1 MDLTKYDMTDIWAVA
16 GDVVSPDSAKIRQGW
31 GVEVVPRQW
40 WNWFEN
46 RQDQNIAYMLQKGL
60 PEWDATTEY
69 IINKSHVVRSGIVYR
84 ATATSTGSDP
94 LALTSWVR
102 AFADYSVASNALG
115 ALTPAADRMPYFNGA
130 STAALTTLTAFARSL
145 LDDADAATMRT
156 TINAQ
161 VQNQNLTSLSAVT
174 PVSNG
179 LPYFTGTTAMG
190 ITTLTSFGRSL
201 IAANDAVSAR
211 TLLEVDSAATVASN
225 LTAGLATR
233 QPLSSTLT
241 TLATLT
247 PATNKLPYFTGAS
260 TVSTTDITP
269 YARSFLDD
277 ADAATARATLEV
289 DSAAATS
296 AALTA
301 GLATKQDLNSNLT
314 AWTTLTPVANTLF
327 YWTSG
332 TAIASTALTS
342 FARTLLSQND
352 ALSVR
357 ITIGSDNASN
367 LTSGTLPL
375 ARIPTNLTGVNAA
388 TATALQTPRTIQGV
402 AFDGTA
408 NITLPVVPRDSATGA
423 ASMPAGD
430 TSSRPSTPVAGMMR
444 YNSDNQTFEG
454 YQGGQWS
461 TVGGAG
467 LPVGSLVPWNVSE
480 ASIPF
485 GWLPRSGGLY
495 NRADYPDLWV
505 LIQSLVVSD
514 ADWISTPANRGKYSS
529 GNGTTTFRV
538 PDDNGKYDAN
548 GFGAVTLRGH
558 GKNSS
563 GLLGIHQADAMQ
575 SWSASIAVPMRIS
588 EATDFGALSVNTP
601 GTVKNAVQGDGTTGK
616 QVVINPG
623 VTARTASETR
633 MTNTTVVWCTV
644 AAGKVNN
651 IGNIDINVINTNVN
665 SLNTNVS
672 TLNTTVASNTT
683 QIADLSFGYS
693 SASMAIVPGGV
704 VTLNHG
710 LGAPPQKFW
719 IEATCTVADFG
730 YAVGTVIRLNESI
743 YSVAGNNY
751 GCTVELTSTQIIVNV
766 AATGYLIIRKDNKA
780 IEKLTATSWTVKYKA
795 SKS

>member
-69 IINKSHVVRSGIVYR
+69 IINKSHVIRSGIVYR

-156 TINAQ
+156 TISAQ

-201 IAANDAVSAR
+201 IAVNDAVSAR

-260 TVSTTDITP
+260 TVATTDITP

-289 DSAAATS
+289 DSAAAAS

-514 ADWISTPANRGKYSS
+514 ADWINTPANRGKYSN
-529 GNGTTTFRV
+529 GNGTTTFRM
-538 PDDNGKYDAN
+538 PDDNGKYDSN

-563 GLLGIHQADAMQ
+563 GTLGLHQQDQLQGSTLGRGTFKLDVYEGSYAPAGT
-575 SWSASIAVPMRIS
+575 AGNTRYGAFFLNGT
-588 EATDFGALSVNTP
+588 ATAPDYYATQVS
-601 GTVKNAVQGDGTTGK
+601 DGLNGSPR
-616 QVVINPG
+616 VG
-623 VTARTASETR
+623 SETR
-633 MTNTTVVWCTV
+633 MSNTTVVWCTV

-651 IGNIDINVINTNVN
+651 IGNIDINV
-665 SLNTNVS
+665 
-672 TLNTTVASNTT
+672 LNTTVSTHTT
-683 QIADLSFGYS
+683 QIASLQATKATGS
-693 SASMAIVPGGV
+693 SAQLSTAWVNFDGTSGTIKSSYNVSSVTRTTTGTYRITFATPMTDVNYIAQFSSNALASTNQQNAAYPIAFNLNYVDVVNRVGDTLLDRTYCALVVFGG
-704 VTLNHG
+704 
-710 LGAPPQKFW
+710 
-719 IEATCTVADFG
+719 
-730 YAVGTVIRLNESI
+730 RS
-743 YSVAGNNY
+743 
-751 GCTVELTSTQIIVNV
+751 
-766 AATGYLIIRKDNKA
+766 
-780 IEKLTATSWTVKYKA
+780 
-795 SKS
+795 